1 MGPTRKD
8 WHITQQIFWFLPN
21 DPHPHRH
28 PLSHTFPPCLL
39 PCLHHAKPVAPR
51 NRDFKGRPEDEL
63 RMRTLAPKSLN
74 HPKSSM
80 FQCLHVAELPK
91 LDPGRAT
98 GATLSV
104 ELPCHRL
111 ATLALVHCS
120 KTLKTQKIWLWKDH
134 VPVGKHHK
142 SHVSSGIK
150 AGAPGR
156 FPKIIS
162 RIKKKTAH
170 AKAHVFPKTPSLRG
184 HDVFF
189 SDWDEPYGP
198 TVIF

>member
-1 MGPTRKD
+1 MGPTRKTGTSPNRFSGYPMI
-8 WHITQQIFWFLPN
+8 HIRTITPFPT
-21 DPHPHRH
+21 
-28 PLSHTFPPCLL
+28 LSHLACCLVCIMQSL
-39 PCLHHAKPVAPR
+39 W
-51 NRDFKGRPEDEL
+51 RPEDEL
-63 RMRTLAPKSLN
+63 RMRTLAPKGLN

-80 FQCLHVAELPK
+80 FQRLHVAELPK

-104 ELPCHRL
+104 ELPYHRL
-111 ATLALVHCS
+111 ATLPLVHCS

-162 RIKKKTAH
+162 RI
-170 AKAHVFPKTPSLRG
+170 
-184 HDVFF
+184 
-189 SDWDEPYGP
+189 
-198 TVIF
+198 